1 VNNKYTRSK
10 YNNAQAGF
18 AVPLALGMGLIMII
32 IAASIIERSQSDR
45 LTTNYQQESNRA
57 LSISE
62 SGIIRIQ
69 SFLDRHK
76 LLATKNLDKWSDTLN
91 NLPSVQADCRLID
104 LAMAKQQTQ
113 IFQSHTWIDLDRR
126 DRHKGRYKLVDY
138 QYENGMGKLTI
149 SGEID
154 PYNTTQNTASSNLT
168 VKIPIGSESANI
180 LPPALWANTVKLS
193 PNQKINGQIRA
204 VNCPKLPIDDPDG
217 IAGIDRDNIALVD
230 GVPSGQIIADP
241 FTQIPVPKIAP
252 TTAIILPAITNSIQL
267 PRVGKSDLP
276 DPNGEYHYLVDID
289 TKDSNYSIKLEDS
302 DRIQIDILAG
312 QKVNLYLKG
321 NIDLAGSQTVNVNPT
336 HPNLRIYGSSQTTK
350 ISIDD
355 TASITAFIHAPL
367 ADAQSRNGSSIDPNS
382 GIRGA
387 IWVKSWDSTSHL
399 SEIPIIQIGNWSD
412 LGFSKIEQPSQLSP
426 ITDWHRADN

>member
-1 VNNKYTRSK
+1 
-10 YNNAQAGF
+10 
-18 AVPLALGMGLIMII
+18 
-32 IAASIIERSQSDR
+32 
-45 LTTNYQQESNRA
+45 
-57 LSISE
+57 
-62 SGIIRIQ
+62 
-69 SFLDRHK
+69 
-76 LLATKNLDKWSDTLN
+76 
-91 NLPSVQADCRLID
+91 
-104 LAMAKQQTQ
+104 MAKQQTQ
-113 IFQSHTWIDLDRR
+113 IFQSHTWIDLDSR
-126 DRHKGRYKLVDY
+126 DPHKGRYKIVDY

-168 VKIPIGSESANI
+168 VKMPIGSESANI
-180 LPPALWANTVKLS
+180 LPPALWANTFKLS

-241 FTQIPVPKIAP
+241 FTPIPVPKIAP
-252 TTAIILPAITNSIQL
+252 TTAIILPAITSSIQL

-276 DPNGEYHYLVDID
+276 DLNGEYHYLVDID
-289 TKDSNYSIKLEDS
+289 NKDSNYSIKLQDS

-321 NIDLAGSQTVNVNPT
+321 NVDLAGSQTVNVNPT

-367 ADAQSRNGSSIDPNS
+367 ADAQSRNSSSIDPNR

-387 IWVKSWDSTSHL
+387 IWVKSWDSIIHP

-426 ITDWHRADN
+426 ITDWHRSDN